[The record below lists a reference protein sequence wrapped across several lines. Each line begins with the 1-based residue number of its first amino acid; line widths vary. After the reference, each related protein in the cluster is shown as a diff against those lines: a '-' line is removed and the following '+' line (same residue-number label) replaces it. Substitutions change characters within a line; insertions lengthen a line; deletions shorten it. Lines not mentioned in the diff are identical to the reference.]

1 MKSSSLI
8 HPYIVL
14 FLVVPF
20 LFISCEKDKYTA
32 LDISVTPPYLFDGK
46 LDKYLIDTD
55 TISANGQFSI
65 TDTINISIRI
75 YVHATD
81 PNGQSDIMFLK
92 YQIVSQYMKSV
103 IVSGTLN
110 DMGLEGDSLSNDGI
124 YTASVSFS
132 IPRVV
137 VGLFKIK
144 MQAKDRNELLSNEII
159 LGLNITRKANYPI
172 ISGLNA
178 PYSITLPSSGSK
190 VINMSIAAADSDGL
204 ADIKEVFFRSLD
216 SSDPTKKYFLFD
228 NGNIASNGDSLADDG
243 IYSIKVELPYNMT
256 AKPYRFEFQAKD
268 FTELLSNKI
277 LHTLN
282 VVRP

>member
-1 MKSSSLI
+1 
-8 HPYIVL
+8 V
-14 FLVVPF
+14 FPF
-20 LFISCEKDKYTA
+20 FFISCEKDKYTA
-32 LDISVTPPYLFDGK
+32 LDISVSPPYLFDGK

-55 TISANGQFSI
+55 TISVNGQFSI
-65 TDTINISIRI
+65 TDTINISIHI
-75 YVHATD
+75 SVNATD
-81 PNGQSDIMFLK
+81 PDGRSDLVLLNYEIL
-92 YQIVSQYMKSV
+92 YQNMKSFV
-103 IVSGTLN
+103 ADGILN
-110 DMGLEGDSLSNDGI
+110 DIGLNGDSISNDGI
-124 YTASVSFS
+124 YSAIATFD
-132 IPRVV
+132 IPRVT
-137 VGLFKIK
+137 VGLVNIKI
-144 MQAKDRNELLSNEII
+144 QAKDKQDLLSNEII
-159 LGLNITRKANYPI
+159 LGLNITRKANYPLL
-172 ISGLNA
+172 SGLNA
-178 PYSITLPSSGSK
+178 PSSVTLPSSGSK

-228 NGNIASNGDSLADDG
+228 NGNIASNGDSLAGDG